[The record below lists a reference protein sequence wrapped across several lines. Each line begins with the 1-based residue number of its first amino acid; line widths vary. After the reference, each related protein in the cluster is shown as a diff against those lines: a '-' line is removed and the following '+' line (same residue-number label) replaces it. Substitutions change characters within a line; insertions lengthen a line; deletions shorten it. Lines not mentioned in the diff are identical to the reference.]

1 MNNEEQAAVR
11 SIAPADDH
19 RGVNVVFD
27 EESRGQLLHHYAGLA
42 MQAKMSVPNRF
53 GNGTVITDSDADQCV
68 AQANVM
74 IGALERYYT
83 LRVNK
88 ARGNG

>member
-19 RGVNVVFD
+19 RGVKVTFD
-27 EESRGQLLHHYAGLA
+27 EESRGQLLHHYVGLA
-42 MQAKMSVPNRF
+42 MQAKLRVPNQF
-53 GNGTVITDSDADQCV
+53 GNGAAFTDFDADQCV
-68 AQANVM
+68 AQANTM
-74 IGALERYYT
+74 IGALERYYV

-88 ARGNG
+88 AVGNG